1 MIVYFMRRID
11 VDVAGG
17 GDVAVVDTIAVVVVF
32 VVVYLLKSGL
42 FAILLVITFVNDL
55 DAILISASN
64 EVISKGWLQRSLQRL
79 LLLLLR
85 GSTDGDDGLSVNASD
100 VTSSA

>member
-1 MIVYFMRRID
+1 MIVYFVRRVD
-11 VDVAGG
+11 VDIAGG
-17 GDVAVVDTIAVVVVF
+17 GDVAVVDTIAVAVVF
-32 VVVYLLKSGL
+32 VIVDLLKSGL
-42 FAILLVITFVNDL
+42 FVILLVITFVNDL

-64 EVISKGWLQRSLQRL
+64 EVISKGWLQRRLLRL

-85 GSTDGDDGLSVNASD
+85 SSTDGDDGLRVNASD